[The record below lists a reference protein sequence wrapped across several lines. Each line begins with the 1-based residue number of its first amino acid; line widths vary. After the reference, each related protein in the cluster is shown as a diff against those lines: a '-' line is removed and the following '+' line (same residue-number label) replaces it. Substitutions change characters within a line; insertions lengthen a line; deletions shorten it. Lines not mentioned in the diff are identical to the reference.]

1 MARRSMTSASA
12 EPAVWQPRWQE
23 LVRGIVRVHSAR
35 GHEQLIATLAR
46 PTEPRVLAFVN
57 AHAMNCAAVSRDFFE
72 ALMAADLLL
81 RDGAGMAILMKLLNQ
96 APGLNLNG
104 TDLIPKLLRAHAGRT
119 IALFGTQ
126 DPWLARAQQAVLTQL
141 APRSPCVV
149 AHGFLDTARYV
160 RLAAA
165 HRPALIV
172 LGMGMPRQE
181 EVAAVLRAALG
192 FPCLIVCGGAI
203 VDFLGGRTARAPG
216 WMRGAGLE
224 WAYRLALEPKRLF
237 RRYVL
242 GNPLFISRALSL
254 AVATSRQDRGA
265 AT

>member
-1 MARRSMTSASA
+1 MTSGWA
-12 EPAVWQPRWQE
+12 EARDWQPRWQA
-23 LVRGIVRVHSAR
+23 LVRGIVRVQSASDQ
-35 GHEQLIATLAR
+35 EQLLANLSQPSA
-46 PTEPRVLAFVN
+46 PTMLAFVN
-57 AHAMNCAAVSRDFFE
+57 AHAMNSAAVSRDFFS
-72 ALMAADLLL
+72 ALMAADLRL

-104 TDLIPKLLRAHAGRT
+104 TDLIPKLLRRYAGRT

-126 DPWLARAQQAVLTQL
+126 DPWLARAQEAVVTQL
-141 APRSPCVV
+141 APGSPCLV

-160 RLAAA
+160 RLATAD
-165 HRPALIV
+165 RPALIV

-203 VDFLGGRTARAPG
+203 IDFLGGKTSRAPG

-224 WAYRLALEPKRLF
+224 WLYRLALEPRRLF

-242 GNPLFISRALSL
+242 GNPLFISRALRL
-254 AVATSRQDRGA
+254 AAGSSRQDPGA
-265 AT
+265 AS

>member
-1 MARRSMTSASA
+1 MTWASA
-12 EPAVWQPRWQE
+12 DPAVWQPRWRE
-23 LVRGIVRVHSAR
+23 LVRAIARVHSAR
-35 GHEQLIATLAR
+35 GQEQLIDTLAY
-46 PTEPRVLAFVN
+46 PGEPRVLAFVN
-57 AHAMNCAAVSRDFFE
+57 AHAMNCAAVSQDFFS
-72 ALMAADLLL
+72 ALMSADLLV

-96 APGLNLNG
+96 PPGLNLNG
-104 TDLIPKLLRAHAGRT
+104 TDLIPRLIRRYAGRG

-126 DPWLARAQQAVLTQL
+126 DPWLARAQQAVLTHL
-141 APRSPCVV
+141 APGTPCVI
-149 AHGFLDTARYV
+149 AHGFLDTPRYV

-192 FPCLIVCGGAI
+192 YPCLIVCGGAI
-203 VDFLGGRTARAPG
+203 IDFLGGKTHRAPA
-216 WMRGAGLE
+216 WMRGSGLE
-224 WAYRLALEPKRLF
+224 WAYRLAIEPKRLF

-242 GNPLFISRALSL
+242 GNPLFVSRALSL
-254 AVATSRQDRGA
+254 AAASSRQGRDA